1 MEKKGKATSLFHL
14 KLLCNPDLNALTNVG
29 WHVAVS
35 TCVHSQIGK
44 TCRPW
49 SLCAIKTPELPKFL
63 HRRFTG
69 IRWWNKGLIFIWQ
82 GSQSLAHWSTPCGRP
97 HSHNS
102 LSLLHASGLL
112 NTTFRMHIVPC
123 MKSQF
128 NFHTKNRQ
136 KRIVLQD
143 WSMQIQ
149 SASKAF
155 SIYDVLHWFT
165 ASPACEYILMAISF
179 SNFPFFWV

>member
-1 MEKKGKATSLFHL
+1 MEKKGKATSLSHL
-14 KLLCNPDLNALTNVG
+14 KLLCNPNLNALTNLG

-49 SLCAIKTPELPKFL
+49 SLCVIKTPELPKFL

-128 NFHTKNRQ
+128 NFHTNRQ
-136 KRIVLQD
+136 KMVVLQD
-143 WSMQIQ
+143 WSVQI
-149 SASKAF
+149 
-155 SIYDVLHWFT
+155 
-165 ASPACEYILMAISF
+165 
-179 SNFPFFWV
+179 